1 VSVGFD
7 ASLLYSKDPARV
19 IRDRLWMKMVLA
31 RYARV
36 DPFSWEHR
44 DVGEMRDAFEV
55 VVEILKNEGGS
66 PEDA

>member
-1 VSVGFD
+1 V
-7 ASLLYSKDPARV
+7 L
-19 IRDRLWMKMVLA
+19 RDRLWMKMVLA

-36 DPFSWEHR
+36 DPFSWEDR
-44 DVGEMRDAFEV
+44 DVGEMRDAFEI